1 MRHVFADGGYAGD
14 KLRDAIAGSGQW
26 TIEIIKRSD
35 KAKGFQVLHRRWVVE
50 RTFAWLGRC
59 RRLAKD
65 WETTIASSTAWAT
78 IASIRMLTR
87 RTARYCYAWDLSSQ
101 MGWLPPSP
109 DGIAMCQES
118 GVYSHRAGRTAT
130 VMKDTMIGVD
140 LAKNVFQ
147 LHAASMT
154 GQLRFSRKLSREK
167 FRSFMAGQPP
177 AVVVMEACGSAH
189 YWAREMVRLG
199 HEVKLIAAQYVRPFV
214 KRQKN
219 DAADAEA
226 IVIAAQ
232 RPEMRFVEPKT
243 AEQQSRAILF
253 RARERLVRQRTELIN
268 ALRAC
273 LYEYGHIIPQ
283 GAHQIKRVAEILDTP
298 NSDLPALMREE
309 CAELLEQIAEQTV
322 RINARTTKIKALAVE
337 ADTARRLQTIPGV
350 GPLTALAV
358 EAFAPPMENFK
369 CGRDFAAW
377 LGLVPRQFSSGG
389 KERLGRISKA
399 GQADIRRLLI
409 IGAMSR
415 LNRLGRKSIPETS
428 WLAHI
433 AARKPRM
440 LVAIALANK
449 MARTIW
455 ALMTKNEDYRVP
467 AQAAVV
473 A

>member
-1 MRHVFADGGYAGD
+1 M
-14 KLRDAIAGSGQW
+14 
-26 TIEIIKRSD
+26 T
-35 KAKGFQVLHRRWVVE
+35 
-50 RTFAWLGRC
+50 
-59 RRLAKD
+59 
-65 WETTIASSTAWAT
+65 
-78 IASIRMLTR
+78 
-87 RTARYCYAWDLSSQ
+87 
-101 MGWLPPSP
+101 
-109 DGIAMCQES
+109 
-118 GVYSHRAGRTAT
+118 
-130 VMKDTMIGVD
+130 KDTMIGVD
-140 LAKNVFQ
+140 LAKNVFH

-154 GQLRFSRKLSREK
+154 GQLQYSKKMSRQGFSK
-167 FRSFMAGQPP
+167 FMAEQPP

-189 YWAREMVRLG
+189 YWAREMMRLG
-199 HEVKLIAAQYVRPFV
+199 HEVKLIAPQYVKPFV

-226 IVIAAQ
+226 IVVAAQ
-232 RPEMRFVEPKT
+232 RPEMRFVKPKS

-253 RARERLVRQRTELIN
+253 RARERLVHQRTELVN

-273 LYEYGHIIPQ
+273 LYEYGHIVPQ
-283 GAHQIKRVAEILDTP
+283 GIQQIKRIEDIIDAP
-298 NSDLPALMREE
+298 NSDLPDLMREE
-309 CAELLEQIAEQTV
+309 CRDLLEQIAEKTV
-322 RINARTTKIKALAVE
+322 RLNARTVKIKVLAAE

-358 EAFAPPMENFK
+358 EAFAPSMENFRRS
-369 CGRDFAAW
+369 RDFAAW

-399 GQADIRRLLI
+399 GQSDIRRLLI

-415 LNRLGRKSIPETS
+415 LNWLGRRSIPEGS
-428 WLAHI
+428 WLARL

-455 ALMTKNEDYRVP
+455 AMLTKNEDYRIP
-467 AQAAVV
+467 AQAAV

>member
-1 MRHVFADGGYAGD
+1 M
-14 KLRDAIAGSGQW
+14 
-26 TIEIIKRSD
+26 T
-35 KAKGFQVLHRRWVVE
+35 
-50 RTFAWLGRC
+50 
-59 RRLAKD
+59 
-65 WETTIASSTAWAT
+65 
-78 IASIRMLTR
+78 
-87 RTARYCYAWDLSSQ
+87 
-101 MGWLPPSP
+101 
-109 DGIAMCQES
+109 
-118 GVYSHRAGRTAT
+118 
-130 VMKDTMIGVD
+130 KDTMIGVD

-147 LHAASMT
+147 LHAASMI
-154 GQLRFSRKLSREK
+154 GQAKYRKKLPRNN
-167 FRSFMAGQPP
+167 FPTFMAQQPP
-177 AVVVMEACGSAH
+177 AIVVMEACGSAH
-189 YWAREMVRLG
+189 YWAREMTKLG
-199 HEVKLIAAQYVRPFV
+199 HEVKLIAPQYVKPFV

-226 IVIAAQ
+226 IVVAAQ
-232 RPEMRFVEPKT
+232 RPEMRFVDPKT

-253 RARERLVRQRTELIN
+253 RARERLVHQRTELVN

-273 LYEYGHIIPQ
+273 LYEYGHVVPQ
-283 GAHQIKRVAEILDTP
+283 GIHQIKRIAEILDAP
-298 NSDLPALMREE
+298 NSDLPDLMREE
-309 CAELLEQIAEQTV
+309 CQDLLVQIAEKTV
-322 RINARTTKIKALAVE
+322 RINTRTGKIKALAAE

-358 EAFAPPMENFK
+358 EAFAPAMESFK
-369 CGRDFAAW
+369 RGRDFAAW

-415 LNRLGRKSIPETS
+415 LNWLGRKSIPEDS
-428 WLAHI
+428 WLARL

-455 ALMTKNEDYRVP
+455 ALMTKGEEYRDS
-467 AQAAVV
+467 AQATA